1 MVSMNVARLLVVGW
15 IILSCGVFVLMLNG
29 FQPKHAL
36 ILTAWVAAPLPV
48 AYWIGSKVAT
58 TQSAWMAVTAG
69 LALSFAFGAWL
80 YWDAFL
86 GPSSRSES
94 LSGLVVLYGPL
105 YQGVIL
111 VVALVAAGIMSRRAS
126 A

>member
-15 IILSCGVFVLMLNG
+15 IILSCGVFVPMLNG

-36 ILTAWVAAPLPV
+36 ILTPWVAVPLPI

-58 TQSAWMAVTAG
+58 THSAWMAVTAG